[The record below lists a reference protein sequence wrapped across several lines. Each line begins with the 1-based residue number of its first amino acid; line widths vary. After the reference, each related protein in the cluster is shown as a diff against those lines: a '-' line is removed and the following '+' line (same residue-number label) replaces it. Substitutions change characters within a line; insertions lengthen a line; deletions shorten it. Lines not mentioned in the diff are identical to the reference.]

1 MVEKTVIAAKLPD
14 SIPKEELF
22 AILRGDYKSLKKQ
35 VVTLGLSE
43 EARRL
48 LEIEGL
54 IFRVDRTK
62 ALEILLRERREE
74 RRELQEEGASVRQR
88 VSKSP

>member
-1 MVEKTVIAAKLPD
+1 MTKETVITAKLPD

-22 AILRGDYKSLKKQ
+22 AILRGDYELLKKQ

-48 LEIEGL
+48 LYEEGQ
-54 IFRVDRTK
+54 IYRVDRTK
-62 ALEILLRERREE
+62 ALEILLRERRELRKARGRPGKPARGRATE
-74 RRELQEEGASVRQR
+74 RH
-88 VSKSP
+88 

>member
-1 MVEKTVIAAKLPD
+1 MVKETIIAAKLPD

-35 VVTLGLSE
+35 AVTLGLSE

-48 LEIEGL
+48 LDEEGQ
-54 IFRVDRTK
+54 IYRVDRTK
-62 ALEILLRERREE
+62 ALEILLRERREA
-74 RRELQEEGASVRQR
+74 RAGPGKTGTRARS
-88 VSKSP
+88 SFP